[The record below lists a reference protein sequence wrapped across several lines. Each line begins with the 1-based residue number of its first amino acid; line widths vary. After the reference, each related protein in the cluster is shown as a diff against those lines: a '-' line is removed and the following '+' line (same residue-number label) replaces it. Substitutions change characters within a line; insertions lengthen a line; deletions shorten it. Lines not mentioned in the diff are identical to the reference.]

1 MFSKVSQNRLIIGV
15 EIEMSED
22 LIRELD
28 AADVFAGKVY
38 WGLLKKAIDRIGM
51 TLEEKRTVFRPI
63 VRSRKNGR
71 VIDAVV
77 RKDVL
82 IELASRLRAKTDDNE
97 I

>member
-1 MFSKVSQNRLIIGV
+1 
-15 EIEMSED
+15 MSEY
-22 LIRELD
+22 LVGELES
-28 AADVFAGKVY
+28 ADVFLWKAY
-38 WGLLKKAIDRIGM
+38 WDLLKKAIDRIGM
-51 TLEEKRTVFRPI
+51 TFEEKKTVCMPI

-71 VIDAVV
+71 VIDTVV